1 MADDTEA
8 IAAALH
14 QALGRAGL
22 VVLTGGLG
30 PTPDDLTVRAVAQ
43 ALGRAV
49 VLDDAVL
56 ASIRERWATMLRAPM
71 PPANERQALVPAG
84 AHAWTNPVGSA
95 PGIHLEHEGRHVV
108 LLPGVPEEMRELARL
123 HLAPLVR
130 ATSTIAVEYCVV
142 RTAGLAE
149 SLLEQRLGDLG
160 GALGGAGVA
169 FLPGMGGVDVRLAVP
184 STLAPSERADWI
196 ARARAL
202 VREAAGDFVYS
213 EDDRPLEQVVGD
225 LLCARGWRL
234 AVAESCTGG
243 LLGARITGLSG
254 SSAWFDGGAIVYAN
268 SAKVR
273 DAGVPSA
280 LLESHGAVS
289 EPVARA
295 LARGIAER
303 FGVACGIGVTGIA
316 GPDGGTP
323 EKPVGTVH
331 VAAVSPDGE
340 HHRHLV
346 LRGNRT
352 QVRER
357 SVTFALDLLRR
368 LLTGLPASSPRAI
381 GTPAAGPTSEP
392 SPGPPA

>member
-1 MADDTEA
+1 VVGHQAVADEAAA

-14 QALGRAGL
+14 QALGRAEI

-30 PTPDDLTVRAVAQ
+30 PTPDDFTVRAVAQ

-49 VLDDAVL
+49 VLDEEIL
-56 ASIRERWATMLRAPM
+56 AAIRARWASMLRAPM
-71 PPANERQALVPAG
+71 PPSNERQALVPAG
-84 AHAWTNPVGSA
+84 ARAWPNPVGSA
-95 PGIHLEHEGRHVV
+95 PGLHLEHEGRHVV

-130 ATSTIAVEYCVV
+130 STSALTVEYCVV
-142 RTAGLAE
+142 RTVGLAE

-160 GALGGAGVA
+160 GALGGAAVA
-169 FLPGMGGVDVRLAVP
+169 YLPGLGGVDVRIAVP
-184 STLAPSERADWI
+184 PALAGDERAAWLS
-196 ARARAL
+196 RARAL
-202 VREAAGDFVYS
+202 VRDAAGEFVYS
-213 EDDRPLEQVVGD
+213 EDDRSLEEVVGER
-225 LLCARGWRL
+225 LRAHGWRL

-243 LLGARITGLSG
+243 MLGARITGLAG

-273 DAGVPSA
+273 DAGVPEA
-280 LLESHGAVS
+280 LLAEHGAVS
-289 EPVARA
+289 EAVARA
-295 LARGIAER
+295 LARGIAQR

-331 VAAVSPDGE
+331 VAAVSPEGE

-346 LRGNRT
+346 LRGNRA

-368 LLTGLPASSPRAI
+368 LLSGLPASSPRAI
-381 GTPAAGPTSEP
+381 GSPP
-392 SPGPPA
+392 S

>member
-160 GALGGAGVA
+160 SALGGAGVA

-184 STLAPSERADWI
+184 STLASSERADWI

-273 DAGVPSA
+273 DAGVPQA
-280 LLESHGAVS
+280 LLEAHGAVS

-346 LRGNRT
+346 LRGNRA